1 MKEYFKIKSHPVAN
15 RSNQIQGMH
24 YRITILTAAL
34 IRLEYAEDGVFED
47 RATQMVWNRD
57 FAEVKYTVKH
67 TEDGLVVR
75 TERLQLVYNE
85 KEFTGNGLS
94 ISFLAG
100 EKALYTTWHYGDVV
114 CDLRGTARTLDTV
127 DGDNVTLDTGILS
140 KGGYSVL
147 DDSKGVILRED
158 GWIEARKQNVKDI
171 YFWGYGHNYKKALK
185 DFYYLCGKTPMLPR
199 FVFGNWWSRFY
210 NYSENS
216 YLELMDKF
224 EEKKI
229 PFSVA
234 VIDMDWHLVDIDPK
248 YGTGWTGFTWNRE
261 LFPEPKEFLK
271 KLHERGMKVT
281 LNLHPADG
289 IRAYEEAY
297 PVIATHM
304 GVDQEQEEPVQFD
317 VTNQQFV
324 ECYYDDVLHPMEKE
338 GVDFW
343 WMDWQQGTHTK
354 IENLDPLW
362 MLNHYDF
369 LDSGRTGKRPLTFS
383 RYSGVG
389 SHRYP
394 IGFSGDTVITWD
406 SLRFQPYFTA
416 TASNI
421 GYGWWSHD
429 IGGHMLGYKDNE
441 LMIRWV
447 QFAVF
452 SPILRLHSTKSEFH
466 GKEPWRYG
474 AKAERI
480 IVEALRQRH
489 RMVPYLYTMN
499 YRNYA
504 ECEQL
509 IQPLYYY
516 YPENEE
522 AYRHENEYFFGSE
535 LLVLPVTSKKVS
547 NISRAKENL
556 WLPEGVWYDFFSR
569 RVYRGGKELSV
580 YRDLE
585 SIPVFA
591 KAGAI
596 VPLTD
601 NIDNKNISQ
610 NPDQLHIYLYLGANG
625 SFELYEDDNESCDYQ
640 TGHCVRT
647 LMELQGECGKVSFF
661 RIHPS
666 KGDLHLLPKARNYVL
681 EFAGTCDL
689 RNHCSVFVDGMPM
702 ETKQSYDE
710 KKHIFTVYMEA
721 ASVNADIR
729 LECDICGVYLE
740 NNYAQDVFELLDQ
753 AEISYELKE
762 EIYKQVKE
770 QHNTAD
776 LLGKLYANEK
786 IDKDIFGAVMELV
799 TAY

>member
-1 MKEYFKIKSHPVAN
+1 MKEYFKIKAHPVAN

-24 YRITILTAAL
+24 YRITILTETL
-34 IRLEYAEDGVFED
+34 VRLEYAEDGGFED

-67 TEDGLVVR
+67 TEDGIVVR
-75 TERLQLVYNE
+75 TSRLQLIYNE
-85 KEFTGNGLS
+85 KEFTGNGLN
-94 ISFLAG
+94 ISLLGG
-100 EKALYTTWHYGDVV
+100 EKALYATWHYGDAI

-127 DGDNVTLDTGILS
+127 DGANVTLDAGILS
-140 KGGYSVL
+140 RGGFSVL
-147 DDSKGVILRED
+147 DDSKGVVLRKD
-158 GWIEARKQNVKDI
+158 GWVEARRKAVKDI
-171 YFWGYGHNYKKALK
+171 YFWGYGHDYKKALK

-199 FVFGNWWSRFY
+199 FVLGNWWSRFY
-210 NYSENS
+210 NYSEKS
-216 YLELMDKF
+216 YLDLMDKF
-224 EEKKI
+224 AEKKI

-234 VIDMDWHLVDIDPK
+234 VIDMDWHLVDVDPK

-261 LFPEPKEFLK
+261 LFPDPEEFLE
-271 KLHERGMKVT
+271 KLHERGMRVT

-289 IRAYEEAY
+289 IRAYEKVY
-297 PVIATHM
+297 PVIAKHM
-304 GVDQEQEEPVQFD
+304 GVNQEQEEPVLFD
-317 VTNQQFV
+317 ITNQQFV
-324 ECYYDDVLHPMEKE
+324 ECYYDDVLHPMEEE

-369 LDSGRTGKRPLTFS
+369 LDSGRKGKRPLTFS

-394 IGFSGDTVITWD
+394 IGFSGDTIITWD

-416 TASNI
+416 TASNV

-474 AKAERI
+474 AEAERI
-480 IVEALRQRH
+480 IVDALRQRH
-489 RMVPYLYTMN
+489 RLIPYLYTMN
-499 YRNYA
+499 HRNYA
-504 ECEQL
+504 EGEPL
-509 IQPLYYY
+509 IQPLYYE
-516 YPENEE
+516 YPENME
-522 AYRHENEYFFGSE
+522 AYHHENEYFFGSE
-535 LLVLPVTSKKVS
+535 LLVLPVTSKRVWGI
-547 NISRAKENL
+547 NRAKENL
-556 WLPEGVWYDFFSR
+556 WLPEGIWYDIFSR
-569 RVYRGGKELSV
+569 RVYRGGRELSV

-596 VPLTD
+596 VPMTD
-601 NIDNKNISQ
+601 NIDNKDISQ
-610 NPDQLHIYLYLGANG
+610 NPDQLHIYLYLGGNG
-625 SFELYEDDNESCDYQ
+625 NFELYEDDNASCDYLEDY
-640 TGHCVRT
+640 CVRT
-647 LMELQGECGKVSFF
+647 LLELQGECGQATSF

-666 KGDLHLLPKARNYVL
+666 KGDLHLLPEVRNYVL
-681 EFAGTCDL
+681 EFTGACDL
-689 RNHCSVFVDGMPM
+689 RNHCRVLVNGMPM
-702 ETKQSYDE
+702 ETKQSFDE
-710 KKHIFTVYMEA
+710 TKHVFTVYMEA
-721 ASVNADIR
+721 VSVNADIR
-729 LECDICGVYLE
+729 LECDTCGVCLE
-740 NNYAQDVFELLDQ
+740 NNFAQDVFELLNQ

-762 EIYKQVKE
+762 EIYRQINE
-770 QHNTAD
+770 QHNIAN
-776 LLGKLYANEK
+776 LLAQLYANVE
-786 IDKDIFGAVMELV
+786 IDKDILGAVMELV